1 MRTPRG
7 FFFLAVL
14 AGLAVE
20 AAGGATP
27 EAEVVKLAPVEVTAS
42 ARWCTVSDS
51 AGRVQL
57 RAAVAGAPVRFA
69 RAGAEL
75 VPGETV
81 TTGPRARL
89 ELLDPAGEGRWRL
102 GGRTVFQFTGKG
114 GRLLVGTAL
123 AVVPGGEVWTV
134 DTFGSAARLHAGT
147 WILQAME
154 NEGLKVINLDGP
166 ARVEAEARGAAGAQ
180 GEVAE
185 VRMRPG
191 ELIFLRPDGL
201 GFGPLVTIYLE
212 ELLATSRLVRG
223 FAEPLPRM
231 ARLVNQGV
239 AQREQLKGV
248 TGAFVAG
255 AKNADGFQVVVPR
268 GGAPE

>member
-1 MRTPRG
+1 MI
-7 FFFLAVL
+7 
-14 AGLAVE
+14 GLALWAGCGACAE
-20 AAGGATP
+20 AGAP
-27 EAEVVKLAPVEVTAS
+27 EAEAVRLSPVEVTAS
-42 ARWCTVSDS
+42 ARWCKVSDA

-57 RAAVAGAPVRFA
+57 RAVAAGAPVRFA

-75 VPGETV
+75 APGETA
-81 TTGPRARL
+81 TTGVRARL
-89 ELLDPAGEGRWRL
+89 ELLDAAGEGRWRL
-102 GGRTVFQFTGKG
+102 GGRTVFQVTGRG

-123 AVVPGGEVWTV
+123 AVVPEGEVWTV
-134 DTFGSAARLHAGT
+134 ETFDSAARLHAGT
-147 WILQAME
+147 WILQAVE

-166 ARVEAEARGAAGAQ
+166 ARLESEVRGAADGQ
-180 GEVAE
+180 GVVAG

-191 ELIFLRPDGL
+191 ELIFLRPGGL

-231 ARLVNQGV
+231 TRLVNLGL

-255 AKNADGFQVVVPR
+255 AKSADGFQVVVPG
-268 GGAPE
+268 GGATE